1 MRMNKKILLSMLMVI
16 ISTLFSFAMSDDYD
30 PNYNLQ
36 HRNVFVMSADS
47 TQGYASLSNISTAVG
62 DSLEL
67 YAKPNYGFTF
77 DRWESVKGLSTDTVS
92 DNDTILAYFKELPK
106 YNLTFISDDTTKGI
120 VYGGNGL
127 WYEGKIME
135 KDWLFYPHDPALI
148 FESKNGYHFSYWET
162 NMGNLKDIWDYY
174 LTADDTITLH
184 FEKDTVPMGYLD
196 LRIERIDTLDL
207 YGNLLFWDSYQTS
220 EIKDSATVTNLTTKE
235 TFCSDIVSLSNYV
248 FAYGD
253 TLLVSVKSN
262 DDFKNDSV
270 YTVVYD
276 DSSRHYIYKVIELTR
291 PMQIVKLEEAEGDSF
306 NVDITIATI
315 NNYYP
320 DYKWEG
326 NGRYAKGDT
335 INVCIMEPLYY
346 EMGSVLYIRPNDS
359 CFSFVVKNDI
369 KLTLTKTYPIG
380 VDQVVAEKESDPFVN
395 VYTINGY
402 LLKQHV
408 KESEALDGLNKGLYI
423 VGRKKVFVRR

>member
-1 MRMNKKILLSMLMVI
+1 MLMVI

-30 PNYNLQ
+30 PNYKLQ

-106 YNLTFISDDTTKGI
+106 YNLTFISDDTTKGN

-135 KDWLFYPHDPALI
+135 REILFYPHDPALI
-148 FESKNGYHFSYWET
+148 FEAKNGYHFSYWET

-174 LTADDTITLH
+174 LTADDTIILH
-184 FEKDTVPMGYLD
+184 FEKDTIPEGYLNIYVNRVD
-196 LRIERIDTLDL
+196 SLSL
-207 YGNLLFWDSYQTS
+207 YGNIAICDRHSYNFENHSDS
-220 EIKDSATVTNLTTKE
+220 IIVTNKSTGKTDTLPIALQYKYNMN
-235 TFCSDIVSLSNYV
+235 F
-248 FAYGD
+248 GD
-253 TLLVSVKSN
+253 TLLLSIKTSDDYVS
-262 DDFKNDSV
+262 DSI
-270 YTVVYD
+270 YTLIYD
-276 DSSRHYIYKVIELTR
+276 DSSKSSLDKEISLYIPMKIIE
-291 PMQIVKLEEAEGDSF
+291 LEEAEGDSF
-306 NVDITIATI
+306 DVHIVTRIEGYSDVIEW
-315 NNYYP
+315 
-320 DYKWEG
+320 KG

-335 INVCIMEPLYY
+335 IEFNDHYMYY
-346 EMGSVLYIRPNDS
+346 KVDDDVKDYYFYKANDS
-359 CFSFVVKNDI
+359 GILSFVVNNNID
-369 KLTLTKTYPIG
+369 LTFWVDAPVG
-380 VDQVVAEKESDPFVN
+380 VDQVAAEKESDPFVN